1 MPNPQDIRG
10 KTFDAIVVGSGATGG
25 WAAKEL
31 TESGLRVLV
40 LEAGRELNPV
50 QDFTEHKQPW
60 EMPWRGRGD
69 RRALERDQPVQ
80 SRCYACTEYSHQFF
94 VNDRENPYTTPPGKP
109 FSWIRS
115 RHVGGRSLVWAR
127 QSYRLSDYDFKAAG
141 RDGFGED
148 WPISYAELAPYYD
161 KVESFIGVSG
171 SLEGLPQLP
180 DGKFLPPMPLTCGEL
195 EMKKAAE
202 KLGRRLFIGRSAILT
217 RNHNGRAACHY
228 CGTCERGCFT
238 GSYFSSP
245 AVTLP
250 AAAKTGRMTLQPRA
264 IARQVLKGPDGKA
277 RGVLVV
283 DQATRE
289 TYEVFSR
296 AVVLC
301 ASTLESTRLLMLS
314 GLGQTSGALGHYLM
328 DHIFNVRVA
337 GIFRNTPG
345 PPAEWEGT
353 RANGIYIPRWHNL
366 DSRTHKNFLRGYG
379 YQGGAQRSHFPVH
392 AYDLP
397 GLGRA
402 FKLEVRKN
410 WPTPVWLAGF
420 GEMLP
425 RYENYV
431 ELNPRVTDAWGIPV
445 LNIVC
450 AHGENE
456 KAIAQEI
463 VVTAMEILHEAGVE
477 ITSVNF
483 QAAEPGLGIH
493 ETGTARM
500 GSDPK
505 KSVLNAYNQVHDAP
519 NVLVTDGACYV
530 SQGTQ
535 NPTLTLMA
543 LTVRAC
549 EHLLQEM
556 KKSNV

>member
-1 MPNPQDIRG
+1 MPDIRG

-31 TESGLRVLV
+31 AEGGLKVLV
-40 LEAGRELNPV
+40 LEAGRQLDPAK
-50 QDFTEHKQPW
+50 DFTEHKQPW
-60 EMPWRGRGD
+60 EMAWRGRGD
-69 RRALERDQPVQ
+69 RRILEHDQPVQ
-80 SRCYACTEYSHQFF
+80 SRCYACTEYSSQFF
-94 VNDRENPYTTPPGKP
+94 VNDRENPYTTPPDKP
-109 FSWIRS
+109 FTWIRS
-115 RHVGGRSLVWAR
+115 RQVGGRSLVWAR
-127 QSYRLSDYDFKAAG
+127 QSYRLSDFDFKAAG

-171 SLEGLPQLP
+171 SVEGLPQLP
-180 DGKFLPPMPLTCGEL
+180 DGKFLPPMPLTCGERV
-195 EMKKAAE
+195 MQKAAE
-202 KLGRRLFIGRSAILT
+202 KLGRRLFIGRTAILT
-217 RNHNGRAACHY
+217 RDHNGRPACHY
-228 CGTCERGCFT
+228 CGTCERGCWT

-250 AAAKTGRMTLQPRA
+250 AAAKTGRMTMQPNA
-264 IARQVLKGPDGKA
+264 VVHQVLKDERGRAK
-277 RGVLVV
+277 GVLVV
-283 DQATRE
+283 DRVTKE
-289 TYEVFSR
+289 SYEAYGR

-301 ASTLESTRLLMLS
+301 ASTLESTRILMLS
-314 GLGQTSGALGHYLM
+314 GLGQTSDALGHYLT
-328 DHIFNVRVA
+328 DHIYGVRV
-337 GIFRNTPG
+337 GGFFRRTPG

-353 RANGIYIPRWHNL
+353 RANGIYIPRWQNL
-366 DSRTHKNFLRGYG
+366 DRRTTARFLRGFG
-379 YQGGAQRSHFPVH
+379 YQGGAQRSHFPAH

-402 FKLEVRKN
+402 FKQAVKKD
-410 WPTPVWLAGF
+410 WSTPVWLSGF

-431 ELNPRVTDAWGIPV
+431 ELNPKVTDAWGIPV

-450 AHGENE
+450 AQGENE
-456 KAIAQEI
+456 KAMAQDII
-463 VVTAMEILHEAGVE
+463 VNAMEILDQAGVE
-477 ITSVNF
+477 ITTVNF
-483 QAAEPGLGIH
+483 EAGEPGLGIH

-500 GSDPK
+500 GNDPK
-505 KSVLNAYNQVHDAP
+505 KSALNAFNQVHDAP
-519 NVLVTDGACYV
+519 NVVVCDGGCYV

-549 EHLLQEM
+549 EHLLEEI
-556 KKSNV
+556 KRGNI